1 MLTDAIPIGRL
12 AGIRVSVSPSWL
24 IVLALITFGF
34 GALVLPAA
42 QPRWPALLCWAVG
55 LGVGLL
61 FSVCV
66 LLHELAHSAVARSR
80 GVPVRSIT
88 LFLFGGLSRL
98 GREAP
103 SPSAE
108 LAIAAAGPLASL
120 AIAAISLSL
129 ALWIERPPNQ
139 PLGLL
144 RWLLFVD
151 HPRNLFATLLVGL
164 AGFNA
169 LLYWVNLVPGF
180 PLDGGRVLRSLV
192 WFASDDYHWANLIA
206 TRCGQLAAIGLLM
219 AGVLLASERTRLGLA
234 NGVWLALMGLF
245 LLVSASHSYRVA
257 ELFKLLD
264 GVLAR
269 DLLKPARVIAPTAPL
284 DEAAALL
291 ADEPQAGPLVVVDGG
306 LPLGLISPTTLAR
319 RGADE
324 LGSMPARLAMR
335 PLPEDALLSP
345 DQPASQALRQMLELD
360 LEQLPVVENGQLAG
374 LVLRDDV
381 VRAMELRR
389 RLGRGGS

>member
-1 MLTDAIPIGRL
+1 VLTDAIPIGRL

-24 IVLALITFGF
+24 IIMALNTFGF

-55 LGVGLL
+55 LAIGLL
-61 FSVCV
+61 FSACV
-66 LLHELAHSAVARSR
+66 LLHERAHSAVARSR

-98 GREAP
+98 SREAP

-120 AIAAISLSL
+120 AIAAIALGA
-129 ALWIERPPNQ
+129 ALWIERPSDAS
-139 PLGLL
+139 LGLL

-151 HPRNLFATLLVGL
+151 HPRNLAATLLVGL

-192 WFASDDYHWANLIA
+192 WYASDDYHWASLVA
-206 TRCGQLAAIGLLM
+206 TRCGQLAAIGMLM
-219 AGVLLASERTRLGLA
+219 AGILLALERTRIGVA
-234 NGVWLALMGLF
+234 NGIWLALMGLF

-257 ELFKLLD
+257 ELLQLLD
-264 GVLAR
+264 GVFAR
-269 DLLKPARVIAPTAPL
+269 DLLKPARTIAPTAPL

-291 ADEPQAGPLVVVDGG
+291 NDEPQAGPLIVVDEGR
-306 LPLGLISPTTLAR
+306 PLGLISPATLAK
-319 RGADE
+319 RGAAG
-324 LGSMPARLAMR
+324 LGSAPARLAMR
-335 PLPEDALLSP
+335 PLPEDALLTP
-345 DQPASQALRQMLELD
+345 DQPASQVLRQMLELD
-360 LEQLPVVENGQLAG
+360 FEQLPVVENGELVG
-374 LVLRDDV
+374 LVLRDDL

-389 RLGRGGS
+389 RLGRG

>member
-1 MLTDAIPIGRL
+1 VLTDAISIGRL

-24 IVLALITFGF
+24 IILALITIGF

-55 LGVGLL
+55 FGIGLL
-61 FSVCV
+61 FSACV

-120 AIAAISLSL
+120 AIAAIALGA
-129 ALWIERPPNQ
+129 ALWIERPSDL

-151 HPRNLFATLLVGL
+151 HPRNLVAMLLVGL

-192 WFASDDYHWANLIA
+192 WYASDDYHWASLVAI
-206 TRCGQLAAIGLLM
+206 RCGQLAAIGLLM
-219 AGVLLASERTRLGLA
+219 AGVVLALERTRIGVA

-245 LLVSASHSYRVA
+245 LLVSASQSYRVA
-257 ELFKLLD
+257 ELLHLLD
-264 GVLAR
+264 GGFAR
-269 DLLKPARVIAPTAPL
+269 DLLKPARTIAPTAPL

-291 ADEPQAGPLVVVDGG
+291 NDEPQAGPLVVVDEGR
-306 LPLGLISPTTLAR
+306 PLGLISPTTLAR
-319 RGADE
+319 RGAE
-324 LGSMPARLAMR
+324 GLGSSPARLAMR
-335 PLPEDALLSP
+335 PLPEDAMLSP
-345 DQPASQALRQMLELD
+345 DQPASHVLRQMLELD
-360 LEQLPVVENGQLAG
+360 FEQLPVVEDGELTG

-389 RLGRGGS
+389 RLGQGGR